1 MFSTITKVLAGLTV
15 ASAAATTA
23 SVIHDKKSF
32 DTIGDI
38 APIGDIGDI
47 GDVVPEGTDDAADEV
62 LNSAEV

>member
-1 MFSTITKVLAGLTV
+1 MFSTITKVLAGLTI

-32 DTIGDI
+32 DAIEDI
-38 APIGDIGDI
+38 APIGEI
-47 GDVVPEGTDDAADEV
+47 GDVVSETAADAADEV

>member
-32 DTIGDI
+32 DTIKDI
-38 APIGDIGDI
+38 APIGDI

>member
-32 DTIGDI
+32 DI